1 MSTFQGST
9 GDFKLREGRSMGMV
23 SGLYSY
29 KIGSD
34 NLSVYFK
41 QTKPTHSKKIQVF
54 AIETIYIH

>member
-1 MSTFQGST
+1 
-9 GDFKLREGRSMGMV
+9 MGMV